1 MNIYEQLMNSKAN
14 PLRAFPPAQ
23 RLQTMIVLSVMW
35 STIFC
40 AATTSWIW
48 YGALVI
54 GHVLFLLG
62 IVMTAFIFNSA
73 SDKK

>member
-1 MNIYEQLMNSKAN
+1 MKMYEQLMDSKIN
-14 PLRAFPPAQ
+14 PLRALPPAQ

-48 YGALVI
+48 YGELVI

-62 IVMTAFIFNSA
+62 IVFTAFIFKSA